1 MIFSFNVSLRRSL
14 RSAMR
19 KNARHGEVLQGFL
32 YKKQYKHLTNNLMHL
47 INT

>member
-1 MIFSFNVSLRRSL
+1 MIFSFKVGLRRSL

-19 KNARHGEVLQGFL
+19 KNARPGEVLQGFL

>member
-1 MIFSFNVSLRRSL
+1 MIFSFKVSLRRSL
-14 RSAMR
+14 RNALR